1 MLLPCSAAFTNEGFT
16 CLHECLP
23 FAADVLGTPSKG
35 KDLDGLHRSIAQ
47 LQRALAET
55 FAYVDS
61 VVVR

>member
-1 MLLPCSAAFTNEGFT
+1 MKGST